1 MVVDIAIVVAD
12 TFVVAGVVVMVVVVV
27 VVVAVVAATAR
38 AIDNDVFGVSVTIHS
53 PVAMGDVE
61 FAIRSAQ
68 VLPKSKFAVAIK
80 NLVKLQ
86 LTL

>member
-12 TFVVAGVVVMVVVVV
+12 TFVVVGVVVMVVVVV

>member
-1 MVVDIAIVVAD
+1 VVVDIAIVVAD